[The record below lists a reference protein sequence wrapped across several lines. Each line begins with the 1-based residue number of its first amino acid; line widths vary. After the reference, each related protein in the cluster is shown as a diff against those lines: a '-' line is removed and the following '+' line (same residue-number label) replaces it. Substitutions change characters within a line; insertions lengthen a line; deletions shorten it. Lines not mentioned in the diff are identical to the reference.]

1 MVFALFEVSATWVTK
16 GVSQRQSNQTEHIMR
31 PSINKLIN
39 IVFCV
44 FCTCAFCMQPPELPE
59 QWISRV
65 VHMDENLSCLGQNRW
80 QVSLWIMWVSE
91 LFMMTLERFRCEL
104 TAVIFVSQQ
113 STFQFQLFLLVNPA
127 IPSIKENVKLVDVRY
142 DFHQMAS
149 YTCRLL
155 ASLRTREAWWVD
167 FESLARHFCELDRAE
182 LWQRAFVLD
191 SGAKS
196 LRADPSVRNS
206 VWHARLTY
214 DTWHIL

>member
-1 MVFALFEVSATWVTK
+1 MFALFEVSATWVTK

-80 QVSLWIMWVSE
+80 QVSLCE
-91 LFMMTLERFRCEL
+91 FRNYL
-104 TAVIFVSQQ
+104 LRRWKGSVVNNSQHSSFSCFYWWTQ
-113 STFQFQLFLLVNPA
+113 QYH
-127 IPSIKENVKLVDVRY
+127 PSKKTSNSW
-142 DFHQMAS
+142 M
-149 YTCRLL
+149 
-155 ASLRTREAWWVD
+155 ASLRTREAWWVE
-167 FESLARHFCELDRAE
+167 FESLARHFCALDRAE

-206 VWHARLTY
+206 VWHTRLTY
-214 DTWHIL
+214 DTWHTSI